1 VKVEPEE
8 NQRLV
13 EELSLFTTFAEL
25 RRSDAYRSRA
35 AELHRLLDEPRTYEF
50 SSPQPRLHAFLRVVE
65 WNIQRGTHV
74 EAIIDVLNTH
84 PILRFADLLLLNEL
98 DDGMLRSGNRN
109 VPRELS
115 QGIGAHAIYG
125 VEYLEMTKG
134 IGDELKLEGR
144 NTAALH
150 GNAILT
156 RHSFSNPRTV
166 RLPRCEKNYESP
178 EKRVGGRVGLLVEV
192 EIRGS
197 TLSSLLAVTAHLDV
211 VNTPSCRDRQMRALL
226 DHIDLQESRGSNQ
239 GIVIGADLN
248 SHTFARGGWLR
259 SSRSAIRILTTRQER
274 LAHELLHPETREPAI
289 GQLKKHGYEVAALN
303 DRRATSRAIVSTG
316 SDANWVPGPLRRWV
330 LRRIDPSALL
340 LEFRLDWLASRGLK
354 ALGASEKVDHETGVR
369 SIAPQTCPGLI
380 HEGAPISDHD
390 PIVADLAL

>member
-1 VKVEPEE
+1 VKVEPEN
-8 NQRLV
+8 NQRIA
-13 EELSLFTTFAEL
+13 EELSVFATFEEL
-25 RRSDAYRSRA
+25 RRSDTYRRRA
-35 AELHRLLDEPRTYEF
+35 AELHRLLDETRTYTI
-50 SSPQPRLHAFLRVVE
+50 SSAQPRLRSFLRVVE
-65 WNIQRGTHV
+65 WNIQRGTQL

-84 PILRFADLLLLNEL
+84 PILSFADLLLLNEL

-109 VPRELS
+109 VARELS
-115 QGIGAHAIYG
+115 QRIGAHAIYA

-134 IGDELKLEGR
+134 IGDELRLEGR

-166 RLPRCEKNYESP
+166 RLPRCEKNFEST
-178 EKRVGGRVGLLVEV
+178 EKRLGGRVGLLVDLK
-192 EIRGS
+192 IRGS
-197 TLSSLLAVTAHLDV
+197 SVLAVTAHLDV
-211 VNTPSCRDRQMRALL
+211 VNTPRCRGAQLRALL
-226 DHIDLQESRGSNQ
+226 DHIDSINSRGSSE

-259 SSRSAIRILTTRQER
+259 SSRSAIRILTTGKER
-274 LAHELLHPETREPAI
+274 LANALLHPETREPAI
-289 GQLKKHGYEVAALN
+289 GQFEKHGYEVAVLN
-303 DRRATSRAIVSTG
+303 DRQATSRAIVSSG

-330 LRRIDPSALL
+330 LRRIDPSSLL
-340 LEFRLDWLASRGLK
+340 LEFRLDWLASRGVK
-354 ALGASEKVDHETGVR
+354 ALGADEVVDLETGIR
-369 SIAPQTCPGLI
+369 SIDPQTCPGLN